1 MTAPGRRSAPLVV
14 IGGGPGGLA
23 VAQSFREH
31 DATSPVLLI
40 SADPDP
46 NQSGG
51 HQSRPRETPA
61 PRSPRQAGSSRN
73 EPASVIGRGAIP
85 DRRRIPR
92 RQAAHPAQ
100 QRQVRLTAGP

>member
-51 HQSRPRETPA
+51 HQSRP
-61 PRSPRQAGSSRN
+61 
-73 EPASVIGRGAIP
+73 
-85 DRRRIPR
+85 
-92 RQAAHPAQ
+92 
-100 QRQVRLTAGP
+100 